1 MVFCYHSSNR
11 QTLHFGPV
19 VRDLRSPDSRSMI
32 VGTKGKAVTCLGFDL
47 IIQELLFKLGQSII
61 GAVVVQIQRVEDI
74 PEEGKTMAS
83 SLLMISLKTG
93 RLKLAQDT
101 CTVG

>member
-19 VRDLRSPDSRSMI
+19 VRDLRSPDSRSMT

-93 RLKLAQDT
+93 RLKLAQET